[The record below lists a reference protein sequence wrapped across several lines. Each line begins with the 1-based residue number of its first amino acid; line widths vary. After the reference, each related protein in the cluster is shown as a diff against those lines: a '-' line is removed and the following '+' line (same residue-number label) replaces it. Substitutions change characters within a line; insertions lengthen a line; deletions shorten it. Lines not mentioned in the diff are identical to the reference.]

1 MAVPYTITDTA
12 IGVVVDFRPI
22 PIPNSHPNF
31 DAIRAIVLDPEATE
45 DQLRPLVDIPKA
57 IVDFTDGD
65 VTVVDGA
72 LFYKGYE
79 VKNTLANLI
88 LRFIKEG
95 KATAAEPFKKFLAKA
110 FLNPDPRAAADL
122 YDWVVQSG
130 LPITPEGNIL
140 AWKAVRQDYG
150 SIHASGVGP
159 DGQYDH
165 HPGNVVKEDRHKC
178 DPNPNKTCSRG
189 LHFCSAPYLRHYA
202 SGGNRVIALEISPEN
217 VVAFPEKYDWE
228 KGRACEYRVIGEI
241 DAKKAAE
248 FYPQGRLV
256 YDGFVEAEIT
266 GQGTFEIESVTL
278 HTFAV
283 NELWYNRNGL
293 ITKIVSIDH
302 DEKFPIKTEDGKT
315 FTAEGRFADDG
326 TLTPLD
332 LVRKSE
338 TVDRGCGR

>member
-31 DAIRAIVLDPEATE
+31 KEIKAIILDPNATE
-45 DQLRPLVDIPKA
+45 DQLRPLIDIPKA
-57 IVDFTDGD
+57 IETFTGGN
-65 VTVVDGA
+65 VTVVNGR

-88 LRFIKEG
+88 LKFVKEG
-95 KATAAEPFKKFLAKA
+95 KAEAAKPFEAFLEKA

-140 AWKAVRQDYG
+140 AWKAVREDYG
-150 SIHASGVGP
+150 SIHAHGVGP

-165 HPGNVVKEDRHKC
+165 HPGNVVKEDRKKC
-178 DPNPNKTCSRG
+178 DPNPDHTCSRG
-189 LHFCSAPYLRHYA
+189 LHFCSAPYLKNYA
-202 SGGNRVIALEISPEN
+202 SGGNRVIVLEISPEN

-228 KGRACEYRVIGEI
+228 KGRACEYRVVAEV
-241 DAKKAAE
+241 DPKTAAE
-248 FYPQGRLV
+248 FYPTGRLI
-256 YDGFVEAEIT
+256 YDGYQANVPAVPT
-266 GQGTFEIESVTL
+266 NGN
-278 HTFAV
+278 FAV
-283 NELWYNRNGL
+283 NDLWYNRNGHV
-293 ITKIVSIDH
+293 TKIVSVNH

-326 TLTPLD
+326 TITPLD

-338 TVDRGCGR
+338 TVDRGCGA